1 MASDNTPKDIL
12 RNHNLR
18 KTDCRLDVLAF
29 FMQKKNA
36 LSQGNLE
43 NHLKQY
49 DRVTLYRT
57 LNSFLEAGIIHKIP
71 NSQGI
76 ATYGLCYDTCSPH
89 DHEHN
94 HVHFKCNQCGQIQC
108 LDEKTVPEVSVP
120 DGYLIESVNM
130 IVDGVCDSCN

>member
-1 MASDNTPKDIL
+1 MASENKLRDIL
-12 RNHNLR
+12 GNHGLR

-29 FMQKKNA
+29 FMNQKNA
-36 LSQGNLE
+36 LSQSILE

-76 ATYGLCYDTCSPH
+76 ATYGLCYKTCSPD

-94 HVHFKCNQCGQIQC
+94 HVHFKCNQCGQILC
-108 LDEKTVPEVSVP
+108 LDEKAVPEITVPA
-120 DGYLIESVNM
+120 GFMIESVNM